1 MMIGYFKV
9 PAAKTRKAWLA
20 NESVQY
26 DISIQWGV
34 TQQ

>member
-1 MMIGYFKV
+1 MMIGYFKA
-9 PAAKTRKAWLA
+9 PAAKTRKAWLT

-26 DISIQWGV
+26 GISIQWGV